1 MVHPTTKF
9 KKKKGS
15 REDVWKGIAQETAG
29 GLKKKD
35 LMISKTGNIVSK
47 KASKSASERMKS
59 GDGLCGY
66 CIKQYKL
73 GKIKNSSDKKST
85 KKSNKKSTKKSNKK
99 STKKD
104 ERKLKEKK
112 PKGASEKKIN
122 ELQKEIDSLRS
133 KAGRITEREGKITKE
148 VKKILE
154 NITKKAREKIL
165 MKKFLK
171 NKEKKKLR

>member
-47 KASKSASERMKS
+47 KASESASERMKS

-73 GKIKNSSDKKST
+73 GKIKNISDKKST
-85 KKSNKKSTKKSNKK
+85 KK

-122 ELQKEIDSLRS
+122 ELQKEINSLRS
-133 KAGRITEREGKITKE
+133 KAGRITEREGTITKE

-154 NITKKAREKIL
+154 NITKKAKERIL